1 MYALKYDATI
11 AAVWDSLPAPVSG
24 QLNDVLAAACADPLS
39 VTVPYGEDD
48 GIMRML
54 VLDDVFVVIYLGH
67 QTKTLHIYQID
78 YLG

>member
-11 AAVWDSLPAPVSG
+11 AAVWDALPQAVSE
-24 QLNDVLAAACADPLS
+24 QLNDGLAAACADPLTA
-39 VTVPYGEDD
+39 TVPYGEDD

-54 VLDDVFVVIYLGH
+54 VLDEVFVVIYLGH

>member
-11 AAVWDSLPAPVSG
+11 AAVWDSLPPSVSAR
-24 QLNDVLAAACADPLS
+24 LSDVLASACTDPFT

-54 VLDDVFVVIYLGH
+54 VLDEVLVVIYLGH

>member
-11 AAVWDSLPAPVSG
+11 AAVWDSLPPPVSA
-24 QLNDVLAAACADPLS
+24 QLSDVLAAACTDPFAA
-39 VTVPYGEDD
+39 TVPYGEDD

-54 VLDDVFVVIYLGH
+54 VLDEVFAVIYLGH

>member
-11 AAVWDSLPAPVSG
+11 AAVWDCLPAPVSEHLSG
-24 QLNDVLAAACADPLS
+24 VLAAACADPLAS
-39 VTVPYGEDD
+39 TVPYGEDD

-54 VLDDVFVVIYLGH
+54 VLDDVFLVLYLGH
-67 QTKTLHIYQID
+67 QTRTLHIYQID